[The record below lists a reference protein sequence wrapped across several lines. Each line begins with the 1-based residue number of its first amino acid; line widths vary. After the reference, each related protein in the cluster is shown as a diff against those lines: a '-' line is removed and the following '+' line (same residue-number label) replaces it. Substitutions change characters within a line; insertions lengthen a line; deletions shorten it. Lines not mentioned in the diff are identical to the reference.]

1 MATPTEIANYLLE
14 IYEAQSV
21 FTDSVVLKEKLGHTD
36 IFCDRIKASLLD
48 MYVEIMVNFFVIP
61 ASYDTDNFFTT
72 DEIKDIMLRI
82 NLICD
87 TNYTLNL

>member
-1 MATPTEIANYLLE
+1 MATVGEIANYLLE

-21 FTDSVVLKEKLGHTD
+21 FTDEVVLKEKLGHTD
-36 IFCDRIKASLLD
+36 IFCDRIKETLLS
-48 MYVEIMVNFFVIP
+48 MYVQIMVDYFKLP

-72 DEIKDIMLRI
+72 DEAKDIVLRI

-87 TNYTLNL
+87 TNYIIDL